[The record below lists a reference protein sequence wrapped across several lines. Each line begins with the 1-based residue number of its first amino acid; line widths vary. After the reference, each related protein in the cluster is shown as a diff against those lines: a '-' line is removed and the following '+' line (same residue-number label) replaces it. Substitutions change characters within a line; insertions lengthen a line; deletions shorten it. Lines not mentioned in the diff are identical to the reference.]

1 MSAVNQCPT
10 VVTKSDWLFF
20 AISHLK
26 NSIVYFHWV
35 TMCIYAY
42 MNYYSPKCAAANRL
56 VIVLTGPKNPRIP
69 LSTRFVTTSRN
80 NTSAKPQFSNYL
92 GQITSNQTGW
102 RYNMAGKRDPFE
114 RTIFR
119 DGNRA
124 SRLLEQTA
132 GESVQKM
139 SNSRDVTA
147 EVIKDPR
154 SAARRFKVGNLSPS
168 MFYLTARSSF

>member
-1 MSAVNQCPT
+1 
-10 VVTKSDWLFF
+10 
-20 AISHLK
+20 
-26 NSIVYFHWV
+26 
-35 TMCIYAY
+35 MCIYAY

-80 NTSAKPQFSNYL
+80 NTSAKPQFSNHL
-92 GQITSNQTGW
+92 GQITSNQTVL
-102 RYNMAGKRDPFE
+102 RYHMAGKRDPFD